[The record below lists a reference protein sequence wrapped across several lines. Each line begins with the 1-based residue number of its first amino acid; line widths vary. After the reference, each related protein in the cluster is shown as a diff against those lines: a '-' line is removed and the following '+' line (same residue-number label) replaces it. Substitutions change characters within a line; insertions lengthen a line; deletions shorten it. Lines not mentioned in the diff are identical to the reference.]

1 MRKLSRFLFLIVK
14 KVKNNKIN
22 MHAYETAYAFSSEND
37 TCKVHLGKKRKVWW
51 LALDSCVA
59 FPLVPYNLVKMIAVL
74 IDASPWIRTMH
85 LIYFRGMH
93 GADHFFTLLEKKKT
107 FSHKFTCCVYPF

>member
-51 LALDSCVA
+51 LALDSYVA

-85 LIYFRGMH
+85 LIYFRGKR
-93 GADHFFTLLEKKKT
+93 GKPFLYLTLNKN
-107 FSHKFTCCVYPF
+107 KFT